1 MYCKQLDTCALY
13 SWHKFKIYVE
23 IVGIL
28 IVFILSGVV
37 VFEFL
42 LFTNLFLYGNIPAS
56 GLFFLFGRIDFFVVL
71 CTKIGTK

>member
-42 LFTNLFLYGNIPAS
+42 LFTNLFYMAIFLHLACV
-56 GLFFLFGRIDFFVVL
+56 FFLVE
-71 CTKIGTK
+71 